1 MREQPNLHRHVGVPI
16 EPIEIDFTNNFI
28 NGRIYTVNMNGLN
41 GLNGLVSHMNDLL
54 PNIAEPVIVRPTAE
68 HIDMG
73 TSIEIIITEDVSCA
87 ICQDVIQPGSEARV
101 IRACDHRFHI
111 GCIDTWFLRS
121 VNCPTCRHDVREH

>member
-28 NGRIYTVNMNGLN
+28 NGRIYTVNV
-41 GLNGLVSHMNDLL
+41 NGLVDMNGMPL
-54 PNIAEPVIVRPTAE
+54 NIAEPVVVRPTAE

-73 TSIEIIITEDVSCA
+73 TSIEIINTEDVSCA